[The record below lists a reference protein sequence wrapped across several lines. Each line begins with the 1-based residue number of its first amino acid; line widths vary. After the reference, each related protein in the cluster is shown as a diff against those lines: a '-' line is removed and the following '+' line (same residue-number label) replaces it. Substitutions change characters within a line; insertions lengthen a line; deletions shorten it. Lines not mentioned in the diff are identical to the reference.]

1 MAEARAKAAAAV
13 AKRNAAQKTQMGG
26 SGTVSAAAQKLAEMK
41 ARLNAK
47 VLGTGPGLPPLR
59 PPAVQ
64 STGFRREDPE
74 EENKGRG
81 GLDVGIH
88 PALLADMDL
97 SASKGGKKGKKN
109 AIKPKF
115 ATTMANQREN
125 RIGGRRLGG
134 IISSSEE
141 NPYYDASL
149 GKTRVTKQLVFNQK
163 GKYIDQANA
172 LRRQA
177 ALEAMKKRIAETA
190 RKVGI
195 DEDIDVEKAFKVRRQ
210 SNYPDTGETNLHFR
224 KNHLQ
229 ISNGGIRV

>member
-1 MAEARAKAAAAV
+1 
-13 AKRNAAQKTQMGG
+13 
-26 SGTVSAAAQKLAEMK
+26 
-41 ARLNAK
+41 
-47 VLGTGPGLPPLR
+47 PGLPPLR

-64 STGFRREDPE
+64 STGFRRDEPE

-88 PALLADMDL
+88 PALLADRGL
-97 SASKGGKKGKKN
+97 STSKGGKKGKKN

-115 ATTMANQREN
+115 ATTRANQRAN
-125 RIGGRRLGG
+125 RGARRGGV
-134 IISSSEE
+134 ISSSEE

-195 DEDIDVEKAFKVRRQ
+195 DEDIDVEKAFKVSMVR
-210 SNYPDTGETNLHFR
+210 
-224 KNHLQ
+224 
-229 ISNGGIRV
+229 